1 MFPLR
6 IALARRKAARSSKR
20 SRRAARAKRGGTTV
34 GISDEFGS
42 LSSADSDEEEEEEE
56 EEEDL
61 SSSEDEDE
69 EDKVGLVGELPP
81 SVLQAHDAV
90 TKPRKLKLERGD
102 IVLFRGE
109 IVEHWIE
116 PVTSGR
122 RVILQ
127 VSIASVGFVL
137 L

>member
-6 IALARRKAARSSKR
+6 IALARRKAARSAKR
-20 SRRAARAKRGGTTV
+20 SHRAARAKRGGTTV

-56 EEEDL
+56 EDL

-81 SVLQAHDAV
+81 YVLQAHDAV

>member
-1 MFPLR
+1 MSPLC
-6 IALARRKAARSSKR
+6 IALARRKAARSAKR
-20 SRRAARAKRGGTTV
+20 SHRAARAKRGGTTV

-42 LSSADSDEEEEEEE
+42 LSSADSDEEEEEE

-127 VSIASVGFVL
+127 VSIASVVFVL